1 MSKNKELLHKPNQ
14 TIMITNGEITVS
26 QRKTYNVIL
35 HDARKQLKENP
46 NKILFYFSIA
56 DLKDRAGIHATN
68 NKELKK
74 NLDKLRFI
82 GVETIHENG
91 DWCAFNLLAQV
102 EKKGDGLEIQMP
114 EKIRQ
119 ALIDNSYYTTLDLL
133 IMKNLQGKYAVI
145 LYEFAMRY
153 HKKQLPELSL
163 EEFKELTGT
172 TETKS
177 YSNINNL
184 KTYVIEPAIE
194 EINEKTDI
202 RLSYKEIKTGT
213 KTTSLKFKVVLN
225 KSIKNTEEI
234 EIIEE
239 QKEYS
244 GAVRELF
251 ELLPEKE
258 QIENRKNE
266 LEKLL
271 KEHSV
276 EMLKA
281 DIEYTKNKAKT
292 DFWAYFLKSIKSGHY
307 SSAELEKKKIAEE
320 KNRLRAELEE
330 IEKKEQEKMN
340 EEKEKIAIEKYKK
353 MTTEEIEKYQ
363 KEFNKLAENIKK
375 IAFQNSFEVFVISK
389 LKME

>member
-194 EINEKTDI
+194 EINEETDI
-202 RLSYKEIKTGT
+202 RLSYKEIKTVT

-225 KSIKNTEEI
+225 KSIENTEEI
-234 EIIEE
+234 EITEE

-251 ELLPEKE
+251 YLLPEKE
-258 QIENRKNE
+258 QIEVRKSE

-271 KEHSV
+271 QEHSV

-307 SSAELEKKKIAEE
+307 SSAELEKKKITEE
-320 KNRLRAELEE
+320 KKRLRAE
-330 IEKKEQEKMN
+330 Q
-340 EEKEKIAIEKYKK
+340 EEKEQIEMVKSEKIDENNL
-353 MTTEEIEKYQ
+353 TEIERKYLE
-363 KEFNKLAENIKK
+363 KAKK
-375 IAFQNSFEVFVISK
+375 IAKSDNEK
-389 LKME
+389 RGE